1 MENSS
6 IIRIAFD
13 TNIWISFSIGKRL
26 DKLKEIL
33 PEKRF
38 SIFICPE
45 IIEEYIRI
53 SKSQKLKKYL
63 SNQRIIETIDLMRDF
78 TENRQVRSIER
89 FTRDP
94 GDDFLLAFSK
104 ENKLN
109 FLITGDKDLL
119 VISKYHHTRIVTF
132 ERFLELVF

>member
-1 MENSS
+1 MEFSP
-6 IIRIAFD
+6 IVRIAFD

-26 DKLKEIL
+26 DRLKEIL

-38 SIFICPE
+38 KIFICPE
-45 IIEEYIRI
+45 IIEEYTRI

-63 SNQRIIETIDLMRDF
+63 SDERILDTIDLMREF
-78 TENRQVRSIER
+78 TEIRKVISVER
-89 FTRDP
+89 LSRDP

-104 ENKLN
+104 ENELN
-109 FLITGDKDLL
+109 FLITGDTDLL
-119 VISKYHHTRIVTF
+119 VIKKYHHTQIVNF

>member
-1 MENSS
+1 METSP
-6 IIRIAFD
+6 IVRIAFD

-26 DKLKEIL
+26 DRLTEIL

-38 SIFICPE
+38 KVFICPE
-45 IIEEYIRI
+45 IMEEYIRI
-53 SKSQKLKKYL
+53 SKSRKLKKYL
-63 SNQRIIETIDLMRDF
+63 SDQRILDTLELMREF
-78 TENRQVRSIER
+78 AEIRKINSVER
-89 FTRDP
+89 LTRDP

-119 VISKYHHTRIVTF
+119 VIDKYHLTQIVTF
-132 ERFLELVF
+132 EKFLELVF